1 MIKQGGTIL
10 KTITVITPTY
20 NRGNTLHRVY
30 NSLLSQ
36 SYTDFEWLVID
47 DGSTDN
53 TRELIQSYIEE
64 GKIDIRYCY
73 QENRGK
79 HIALNTAMKLIKSEY
94 ITVIDSDDE
103 FVSNALEVFMSYW
116 DDIKDKSLYKS
127 VTCRSYDPVT
137 GKAEGTEIKE
147 SCGYHDARTLYARI
161 KEKNKGEKW
170 SLDRACVFKEFPYP
184 DLKGYNGESLHFI
197 PEAVVLDKISRKYY
211 ERFINEPLRG
221 YYHDQENAITSRSS
235 SRSNSNYYLWKHVLN
250 DILDYFKYDPMYF
263 FKASVGISFDGIATG
278 RSLHIILKDINK
290 IKIKV
295 LVGFLYPVGYVLNV
309 IRK

>member
-1 MIKQGGTIL
+1 M

-20 NRGNTLHRVY
+20 NRCNTLYRVY

-36 SYTDFEWLVID
+36 TYTDFEWLVID

-53 TRELIQSYIEE
+53 TKELIQSYIEE
-64 GKIDIRYCY
+64 GKIAIRYYY

-79 HIALNTAMKLIKSEY
+79 HIALNTAMKLVDSEY

-103 FVSNALEVFMSYW
+103 FVSNAFEVFMSYW
-116 DDIKDKSLYKS
+116 NNIEDKSLFNS
-127 VTCRSYDPVT
+127 ITSTAYDPTT
-137 GKAEGTEIKE
+137 GDAEGTEIKE
-147 SCGYHDARTLYARI
+147 SSGYHDASTLEARI

-170 SLDRACVFKEFPYP
+170 SLDRTCVFKEFPYP

-197 PEAVVLDKISRKYY
+197 PEAIVLDKISRKYY

-221 YYHDQENAITSRSS
+221 YYHDQDNAITARSN

-250 DILDYFKYDPMYF
+250 DILDYFKYDPIYF
-263 FKASVGISFDGIATG
+263 LKASVGMSFDGIATG
-278 RSLHIILKDINK
+278 RALHIILKDIK
-290 IKIKV
+290 KIRIKI
-295 LVGFLYPVGYVLNV
+295 LVGFLYPVGYGLNLV
-309 IRK
+309 RK

>member
-1 MIKQGGTIL
+1 MKINIYRVLIRSERRIQVYIM

-20 NRGNTLHRVY
+20 NRCNTLYRVY

-36 SYTDFEWLVID
+36 TYTDFEWLVID

-53 TRELIQSYIEE
+53 TKELIQSYIEE
-64 GKIDIRYCY
+64 GKIAIRYYY

-79 HIALNTAMKLIKSEY
+79 HIALNTAMKLVDSEY

-103 FVSNALEVFMSYW
+103 FVSNAFEVFMSYW
-116 DDIKDKSLYKS
+116 NNIEDKSLFKS
-127 VTCRSYDPVT
+127 ITCRAYDPTT
-137 GKAEGTEIKE
+137 GDAEGTEIKE
-147 SCGYHDARTLYARI
+147 SCGYHDARTLDARI

-170 SLDRACVFKEFPYP
+170 SLDRTCVFKEFPYP

-197 PEAVVLDKISRKYY
+197 PEAIVLDKISRKYY

-221 YYHDQENAITSRSS
+221 YYHDQDNAITARSN

-250 DILDYFKYDPMYF
+250 DILDYFKYDPIYF
-263 FKASVGISFDGIATG
+263 
-278 RSLHIILKDINK
+278 
-290 IKIKV
+290 
-295 LVGFLYPVGYVLNV
+295 
-309 IRK
+309 